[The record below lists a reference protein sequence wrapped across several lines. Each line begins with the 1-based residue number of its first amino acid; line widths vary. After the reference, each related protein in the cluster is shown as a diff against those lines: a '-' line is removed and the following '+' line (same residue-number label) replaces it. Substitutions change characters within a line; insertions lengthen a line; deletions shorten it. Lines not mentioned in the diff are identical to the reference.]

1 MPLNFT
7 ALAAALAT
15 FLGIWLGHVAVRRL
29 EARAANLA
37 LPVGACIAL
46 GLALEVV
53 SLLAVSNALSAA
65 LGIFGL
71 TVLWDALEFHRQ
83 EARVKRGRA
92 PANPANPRHARI
104 MAEHPSA
111 TTINWLKR
119 DPRGKAYSGE
129 ELAAIRAGEGQQ

>member
-7 ALAAALAT
+7 APAAALAT
-15 FLGIWLGHVAVRRL
+15 FLGIWLGHVTVRRV

-37 LPVGACIAL
+37 LPVGACIVL
-46 GLALEVV
+46 GLALEAA
-53 SLLAVSNALSAA
+53 SLLAASNALSAG

-71 TVLWDALEFHRQ
+71 TVLWDALEFRRQ

-104 MAEHPSA
+104 LAEHPAA
-111 TTINWLKR
+111 TTVDWLKHE
-119 DPRGKAYSGE
+119 PRGRAYSTE
-129 ELAAIRAGEGQQ
+129 ELAALRAGEELQ

>member
-1 MPLNFT
+1 MPLNLT

-15 FLGIWLGHVAVRRL
+15 FLGIWLGHVSVRRV

-46 GLALEVV
+46 GLALEAA
-53 SLLAVSNALSAA
+53 SLFTASRPLSAA

-71 TVLWDALEFHRQ
+71 TVLWDALEFRRQ

-92 PANPANPRHARI
+92 PANPANPRHQRI
-104 MAEHPSA
+104 LAEHPAA
-111 TTINWLKR
+111 TTLDWLKR
-119 DPRGKAYSGE
+119 EPRGRAYSE
-129 ELAAIRAGEGQQ
+129 QELAAIRAGEDRR